1 MAGVRPDEP
10 LLPSVLDRL
19 LDPGDDLRRTHG
31 QSLAELRSAVRRDL
45 EGLLNTPQCCRSW
58 PAELTELNRSLISYG
73 IPDMAGIPVASAVQ
87 REGFRRMIEE
97 VIRTHEPRFK
107 TVTVTL
113 LDASPGMASSGM
125 ASSGLA
131 SSGLERML
139 RFRIDAL
146 MYAEPAPEPVAFDSQ
161 LDPATRKCT
170 IRNQNRG

>member
-19 LDPGDDLRRTHG
+19 LDPGDDLRRTRG

-107 TVTVTL
+107 AVTVTL
-113 LDASPGMASSGM
+113 LDASPGV
-125 ASSGLA
+125 
-131 SSGLERML
+131 ERML